1 MEGVNAIKVHY
12 THVIK
17 PITFNN
23 WYMLIAG
30 HCGTSQYLGVWGR
43 EHIFQA
49 SLGYISNTQAQKKK
63 KLKKKKDI
71 E

>member
-1 MEGVNAIKVHY
+1 
-12 THVIK
+12 
-17 PITFNN
+17 
-23 WYMLIAG
+23 MLIAG